1 MTIQGGAG
9 DSGWSEGEGVSNLD
23 MSCSTSMAGSVL
35 LKNNAGYAGARSL
48 HKSIRGRAMVD
59 TAFATA
65 ISLPF
70 FGGIS
75 TELRQY
81 IENYGIFFVAR
92 LPVTSNV

>member
-1 MTIQGGAG
+1 
-9 DSGWSEGEGVSNLD
+9 
-23 MSCSTSMAGSVL
+23 MAGSVL

-48 HKSIRGRAMVD
+48 HKSTRGNVATG
-59 TAFATA
+59 TAFTTA

-92 LPVTSNV
+92 LPVTSNVYDPFAAPFKPVAACS